1 MRLID
6 ADALLTAYCDDCNS
20 GVEKPC
26 PVPGRCHEY
35 NLIKE
40 QPTITAEPVKHGR
53 WNDKPDEYC
62 ETNIIRH
69 CSECG
74 WAVFKGNPLYDF
86 GHWKYCPACGA
97 RMDAESE
104 AQE

>member
-40 QPTITAEPVKHGR
+40 QPTITAEPVKCGK
-53 WNDKPDEYC
+53 WFL
-62 ETNIIRH
+62 IRTVYDLTKWV

-74 WAVFKGNPLYDF
+74 HYVPNGSDRN
-86 GHWKYCPACGA
+86 YCPNCGSK
-97 RMDAESE
+97 M
-104 AQE
+104 QEEVQE